1 MTPFPPIER
10 WRVPVA
16 ACELT
21 RDAVMPA
28 GRHGCESGVF
38 WLGER
43 ATVSEVTAV
52 VYPTG
57 VGVEETPFY
66 WSVAPEVFAAVSA
79 WAKPRRLSLLAVV
92 HTHLSAQRPHM
103 SRTDRRDGLKTLDAL
118 AIIVPRAGREVDIGR
133 WGWFVY
139 GDGDYRELGDA
150 ERAGRVEM
158 TARAAGFVVV
168 GEVEEAA

>member
-1 MTPFPPIER
+1 MTPFPPIEC
-10 WRVPVA
+10 WRVPSA

-21 RDAVMPA
+21 RNAVMPA
-28 GRHGCESGVF
+28 GRRGCESGAF

-52 VYPTG
+52 VYPAG

-66 WSVAPEVFAAVSA
+66 WSVAPEVYAAVTA
-79 WAKPRRLSLLAVV
+79 WAKPRRLSLLAVA
-92 HTHLSAQRPHM
+92 HTHLSAERPRM
-103 SRTDRRDGLKTLDAL
+103 SRTDRREGLTTPDAL
-118 AIIVPRAGREVDIGR
+118 AIIVPRAGREADPGR

-139 GDGDYRELGDA
+139 SDGDYRELGDA

-158 TARAAGFVVV
+158 TAGAADFVVI
-168 GEVEEAA
+168 GEAKEAA